1 MRVAVP
7 FIQQRS
13 SVGYI
18 PLLTAL
24 TFLIQSSDTSLL
36 YLSLP
41 AIAHALH
48 VPLRAMDGLVLSYL
62 AAVVLA
68 TPCSPWLMARYGERK
83 VYLLALCVFMLAA
96 LGCSRAAS
104 LPALCLWR
112 LAQGSGGALMMAAAR
127 VLLLKTVPEDQQA
140 RQLNRVTAIG
150 LLGTLL
156 GPVCGGISLA
166 LMPWRGLFLLPLPL
180 CLLCLLSCRSFAID
194 GAPSEAPFD
203 LGSYLLSAP
212 ALLLCLGVITPMG
225 RELLAPVG
233 WLPITV
239 MIGVLTAI
247 TLWRLAQRPQGGL
260 FYRALLA
267 HRDYRISLAG
277 NVLVRICLSSTPLLL
292 SMCIQTTTHGTTTTA
307 ASLALLCFAGGALSV
322 RLFLNRALE
331 RFGYRRLLSHGCL
344 VGAVLLAALSTPGF
358 DQTLMFVLGLSF
370 GLGVISSA
378 IYCCLNTL
386 AFSAL
391 NDESYGAGNSLLT
404 LVQLLSMMLGI
415 AISFAFLAYHN
426 VAQPQHVSGGY
437 GVLFRL
443 MACGL
448 ALSAALFSRL
458 DKAQGIRRQA
468 TARR

>member
-1 MRVAVP
+1 MRDAVP
-7 FIQQRS
+7 LILLRS
-13 SVGYI
+13 SVGYV
-18 PLLTAL
+18 PLMTAL

-48 VPLRAMDGLVLSYL
+48 VLPRAMDGLVLSYL
-62 AAVVLA
+62 AAVVLV

-83 VYLLALCVFMLAA
+83 IYLLALCVFMLAA
-96 LGCSRAAS
+96 IGCSRATS
-104 LPALCLWR
+104 LSTLCAWR
-112 LAQGSGGALMMAAAR
+112 LAQGSGGALMLAAAR
-127 VLLLKTVPEDQQA
+127 VMLLKTVSEDQQA

-156 GPVCGGISLA
+156 GPVCSGISLTF
-166 LMPWRGLFLLPLPL
+166 MPWRGLFLLPLPL
-180 CLLCLLSCRSFAID
+180 CLLCLFSCRSFAID
-194 GAPSEAPFD
+194 GTPSEAPFD

-212 ALLLCLGVITPMG
+212 ALLLCLGGITPVG

-233 WLPITV
+233 LLPITV
-239 MIGVLTAI
+239 MIGGLTAI

-260 FYRALLA
+260 FDSPLLA
-267 HRDYRISLAG
+267 HRDYCISLAG
-277 NVLVRICLSSTPLLL
+277 NVLVRICISSTPLLL
-292 SMCIQTTTHGTTTTA
+292 SMCIQTTPHATTTA
-307 ASLALLCFAGGALSV
+307 ASLALLFFAGGALSV

-331 RFGYRRLLSHGCL
+331 RFGYRRLLTHGCL
-344 VGAVLLAALSTPGF
+344 VGAALLAALSTPGI
-358 DQTLMFVLGLSF
+358 DQTFMFVLGLSF
-370 GLGVISSA
+370 GLGVTSSA

-426 VAQPQHVSGGY
+426 VAQPQHVAGGY
-437 GVLFRL
+437 GALFRF

-458 DKAQGIRRQA
+458 DKVQGIRRQA
-468 TARR
+468 AARR